1 MKRVAVLLFGV
12 LAMFSV
18 CAAENINFLSR
29 PLTAGKASF
38 TENGF
43 IVSQNLGTA
52 SFSPELRLPIQLIY
66 NSCSEKTGIFGFGW
80 SSPQLESSAY
90 YDKNGCLWTTPWG
103 EKIKFFPKEE

>member
-1 MKRVAVLLFGV
+1 MKRVAVLVFGV

-29 PLTAGKASF
+29 PLTAGKASL

-43 IVSQNLGTA
+43 IVGQNLGTA
-52 SFSPELRLPIQLIY
+52 NFSPELRLPIQLIY
-66 NSCSEKTGIFGFGW
+66 NSSSEKTGIFGFGW

-103 EKIKFFPKEE
+103 EKIKFFPK